1 MRSVVRSKSHIT
13 RRKIAFLAALDYR
26 KESQKRIG
34 GVKTNWIHEWK
45 HARAFAGSINRVV
58 RYISHPA
65 VPVRLS
71 CISTLYLRGDALR
84 LTERKTLD
92 TPAISP
98 GGSPRFRKLSVSHGY
113 RHRVPLDGPAS
124 RLREDPCSQGD
135 RIPTERDFVPN
146 CRQISIYQATCS
158 SLTSAWPSIQLI
170 SQRTKCFQSCTRG

>member
-92 TPAISP
+92 NPAISP

-113 RHRVPLDGPAS
+113 RHCAPLDGPAS

-135 RIPTERDFVPN
+135 RIPTRTRL
-146 CRQISIYQATCS
+146 CAKLS
-158 SLTSAWPSIQLI
+158 SDIDLPGDMLQFNVCLAKHPAN
-170 SQRTKCFQSCTRG
+170 FPEN